1 LDVATWLRGL
11 GLGQYERAF
20 LDQDID
26 GDVLLQLT
34 ADDLVAVGVASVGH
48 RRKLLAAIAAL
59 QEPLPVHNDSPVAP
73 PREAERRQLTVLFCD
88 LAGSTAL
95 SRRLDPEDM
104 GGIIRA
110 YHGSAAAVIERW
122 GGHLAKYLGDGVL
135 AYFGW
140 PRAHEDD
147 AERAVRAGLELA
159 AAVGQ
164 IAADGEALAARIG
177 IATGLVM
184 VGEAIGKGA
193 AQEEAVVGE
202 TPNLAARLQ
211 AEAAPGGVVI
221 AEATRRLVGG
231 LFELANLGPQRLKGF
246 AEPLRAWRVEGEGR
260 AEGRFE
266 ALRGAR
272 LTPLI
277 GREHELELLLERW
290 ERACDG
296 EGQVVLL
303 AGEPGIG
310 KSRLVRALRE
320 RLSGQ
325 PHVSLSHFCSPY
337 HQNTALHPVIGLLE
351 HAAELSPADSPD
363 VRLAKLEALLARSNS
378 RLDAAVPLLAAL
390 LAIPSAGRWPRLELT
405 PQRQKQMTLE
415 ALLDQLEGLARAGP
429 VLAVYEDVHWVDP
442 TTLELLGLLV
452 ERVRALPVLALLTFR
467 PEFQSPWG
475 GEAHITT
482 LSLTRLTR
490 RLGAAMVERLTGAKP
505 LPAAVVERI
514 IERTDGVP
522 LFVEEL
528 TKAVIESGL
537 VRDAGDRWEPEAALR
552 PVAIPAT
559 LHDSLMARLDRLA
572 PVKEVAQIG
581 AVIGRQFDYR
591 LLAAVAGRPEE
602 ELLEALDQVVASG
615 LVFARGTPP
624 EAGYTFKHALVQG
637 AAYESLLRS
646 RRQILHAR
654 IAAALEEQFPERE
667 TVPELLA
674 HHHTAAGQGEPAVR
688 YWLAAGRRAAGRS
701 AYEEAVAHLRQ
712 GLDALAL
719 LPPGRERDLFELDL
733 QIALGTRLMA
743 LSGWTAPDVV
753 RAWTRARGLCELSGD
768 TERRATVLWGQ
779 SVVQYVGADFATAV
793 QTGEELLHFARARGQ
808 LVELVIAHRTL
819 GHILTHISRFDQAR
833 WHLEQTAA
841 IGARAEAGT
850 FAGHAYEPVVASR
863 TYLARCLLHS
873 GWPEQSAQLLE
884 RALAEAD
891 RLAHLPTVAFVLLQ
905 VIELGYE
912 RRQPELTRAAVER
925 LIPLAREQGY
935 SQWLAMAVAMEGWL
949 TALAGEPGAGCA
961 AIRQGQEAWEGPG
974 NLLMRPFFFCLLAD
988 AHIHGEEAEEALRA
1002 VADGL
1007 AFIASNG
1014 EVLWEPELHRL
1025 GGEAWLLLLH
1035 GHDQAQ
1041 ACYTRALE
1049 VARGQEARLSEL
1061 RAATALARLWARQGR
1076 RLAARD
1082 LLAPLYAWFSE
1093 GFETPDLADANM
1105 VLDELA

>member
-1 LDVATWLRGL
+1 LDVAAWLRGL
-11 GLGQYERAF
+11 GLAQYERAV

-26 GDVLLQLT
+26 ADVLPQLIGE
-34 ADDLVAVGVASVGH
+34 DLVAIGVASVGH

-59 QEPLPVHNDSPVAP
+59 QEPLPLPSGAAAP
-73 PREAERRQLTVLFCD
+73 PAREAERRQLTVLFCD
-88 LAGSTAL
+88 LVGSTEL

-104 GGIIRA
+104 GGIIRT
-110 YHGSAAAVIERW
+110 YHHSAAAVIERW
-122 GGHLAKYLGDGVL
+122 GGHLAKY
-135 AYFGW
+135 
-140 PRAHEDD
+140 
-147 AERAVRAGLELA
+147 
-159 AAVGQ
+159 
-164 IAADGEALAARIG
+164 
-177 IATGLVM
+177 
-184 VGEAIGKGA
+184 K
-193 AQEEAVVGE
+193 
-202 TPNLAARLQ
+202 
-211 AEAAPGGVVI
+211 
-221 AEATRRLVGG
+221 
-231 LFELANLGPQRLKGF
+231 
-246 AEPLRAWRVEGEGR
+246 
-260 AEGRFE
+260 
-266 ALRGAR
+266 
-272 LTPLI
+272 
-277 GREHELELLLERW
+277 
-290 ERACDG
+290 
-296 EGQVVLL
+296 
-303 AGEPGIG
+303 
-310 KSRLVRALRE
+310 
-320 RLSGQ
+320 
-325 PHVSLSHFCSPY
+325 
-337 HQNTALHPVIGLLE
+337 
-351 HAAELSPADSPD
+351 
-363 VRLAKLEALLARSNS
+363 
-378 RLDAAVPLLAAL
+378 
-390 LAIPSAGRWPRLELT
+390 
-405 PQRQKQMTLE
+405 
-415 ALLDQLEGLARAGP
+415 
-429 VLAVYEDVHWVDP
+429 
-442 TTLELLGLLV
+442 
-452 ERVRALPVLALLTFR
+452 
-467 PEFQSPWG
+467 
-475 GEAHITT
+475 
-482 LSLTRLTR
+482 
-490 RLGAAMVERLTGAKP
+490 
-505 LPAAVVERI
+505 
-514 IERTDGVP
+514 
-522 LFVEEL
+522 
-528 TKAVIESGL
+528 
-537 VRDAGDRWEPEAALR
+537 
-552 PVAIPAT
+552 
-559 LHDSLMARLDRLA
+559 
-572 PVKEVAQIG
+572 
-581 AVIGRQFDYR
+581 
-591 LLAAVAGRPEE
+591 
-602 ELLEALDQVVASG
+602 
-615 LVFARGTPP
+615 
-624 EAGYTFKHALVQG
+624 
-637 AAYESLLRS
+637 
-646 RRQILHAR
+646 
-654 IAAALEEQFPERE
+654 
-667 TVPELLA
+667 
-674 HHHTAAGQGEPAVR
+674 
-688 YWLAAGRRAAGRS
+688 
-701 AYEEAVAHLRQ
+701 EAVAHLRQ

-733 QIALGTRLMA
+733 QIALGTRLTA

-753 RAWTRARGLCELSGD
+753 RAWTRARELCELSGD
-768 TERRATVLWGQ
+768 TQRRATVLWGQ

-819 GHILTHISRFDQAR
+819 GHILTHIARFEQAR

-850 FAGHAYEPVVASR
+850 FAGHAYEPVVASH